1 MHCVIVESSTL
12 PYDSCIHH
20 RNKEREVKMTD
31 NEVNEVQDLGDK
43 YIVLRNDRFA
53 IIAPT
58 IEFPSDDV
66 KQMFL
71 DAIVDDAVVIRLQ
84 DSFAADALFGY
95 ANSIQMAIKILDKA
109 GLNEVTEGLKRTA
122 DYFAAKAEEALSV
135 TTKLPD

>member
-1 MHCVIVESSTL
+1 
-12 PYDSCIHH
+12 
-20 RNKEREVKMTD
+20 MTD